1 VSELLPLFP
10 LATVLFPGG
19 LLPLHVFEPRYRVL
33 VKRSVERGRP
43 FGVVLIR
50 AGEEV
55 GAPADPC
62 AVGTEARIVGM
73 TALPDGRSYIVT
85 RGERRFAVEGL
96 ISDAEPYLV
105 GRVRYLSEVEG
116 MGARAQVDEAVE
128 ALGAYL
134 LAVAAAAD
142 DERGDPA
149 LVDELKGAAPVE
161 IAYKIAGALAIDAR
175 ERQSLLE
182 LDTASERLREETRL
196 LERETERLRDLLVR
210 LRARGDRRELN

>member
-1 VSELLPLFP
+1 
-10 LATVLFPGG
+10 
-19 LLPLHVFEPRYRVL
+19 
-33 VKRSVERGRP
+33 
-43 FGVVLIR
+43 
-50 AGEEV
+50 
-55 GAPADPC
+55 
-62 AVGTEARIVGM
+62 
-73 TALPDGRSYIVT
+73 
-85 RGERRFAVEGL
+85 
-96 ISDAEPYLV
+96 
-105 GRVRYLSEVEG
+105 